1 LFVWDLEFTIT
12 HETPIPF
19 NPAFPVINL
28 MTASIPTTRIM
39 MIVHIALALAV
50 RPSIS
55 KKMISMAANFT
66 FAEIKKM
73 TALIVVMA
81 LIKKK
86 AILEKKAVRVRGKTT
101 RVKVL
106 TGFAPRLTAA
116 SSIDL
121 SICFRLAMLER
132 TPKVKLQMMILMM
145 MIQNV
150 P

>member
-1 LFVWDLEFTIT
+1 M
-12 HETPIPF
+12 
-19 NPAFPVINL
+19 AK
-28 MTASIPTTRIM
+28 SIPTTITII
-39 MIVHIALALAV
+39 IVHIALALAV

-55 KKMISMAANFT
+55 RKIISIAANFT
-66 FAEIKKM
+66 FAEMRKM

-86 AILEKKAVRVRGKTT
+86 AILEKKAVFVRGNTT
-101 RVKVL
+101 RVNVL
-106 TGFAPRLTAA
+106 IGFAPRLTAA

-132 TPKVKLQMMILMM
+132 VPKVKLQIMILMM
-145 MIQNV
+145 IIQKV

>member
-1 LFVWDLEFTIT
+1 MAT
-12 HETPIPF
+12 
-19 NPAFPVINL
+19 
-28 MTASIPTTRIM
+28 SIPTTRRM

-50 RPSIS
+50 RPSMS
-55 KKMISMAANFT
+55 RKMISMAANFT
-66 FAEIKKM
+66 LAEMRKM
-73 TALIVVMA
+73 TALMVVIA

-101 RVKVL
+101 RVKVVMGL
-106 TGFAPRLTAA
+106 APRLTAA

-132 TPKVKLQMMILMM
+132 TPKVKLQMMMLIM
-145 MIQNV
+145 MIQKV